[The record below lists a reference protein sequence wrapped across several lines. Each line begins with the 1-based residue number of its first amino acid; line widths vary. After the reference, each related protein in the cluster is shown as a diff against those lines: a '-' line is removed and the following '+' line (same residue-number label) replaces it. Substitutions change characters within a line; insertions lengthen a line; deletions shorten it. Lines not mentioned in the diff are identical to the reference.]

1 MRTSLYIVSVI
12 AVLTSGIPS
21 GADTGGTTATFLE
34 LGVGGRASG
43 MGEAYTGLAEGASA
57 IYWNPAG
64 TAFMYAPEAS
74 FTHAEWITDV
84 RYEYF
89 AFAWP
94 LSWGTL
100 GGDFTFLN
108 AGDMELR
115 TYDPDNPPTSDPD
128 GTFGATFMAADVL
141 YAKDVG
147 RHFSFGGTAKFV
159 RQKIYTDSATGFA
172 ADVGAY
178 LKLFSGFSVGFAAKN
193 LGPGMTF
200 ISKSYPLPKSI
211 SGGAAYRMWHG
222 RVVVASDVLKP
233 LSDDLEVKVGCEVNP
248 HRVISGRI
256 GYATGADTT
265 GLSGLTGGFGFNIG
279 SFSFDMA
286 YAPYKELGNTYRF
299 GITYSFGK
307 EARRITE
314 EVEERMREE
323 FERQKKEMLR
333 VLTVKAEAAMER
345 GDYREAVDTYDVILV
360 WDPADEEAA
369 DGMREA
375 QDSLNE
381 QMVSEHVANGA
392 RFMEEEKYPEAVL
405 EYTLAVEIDP
415 TNAEALVG
423 MTEAE
428 EKLAELEAKR
438 AAEIKAL
445 HDEALEAYK
454 RGDFETAVGKW
465 NAVLTI
471 DPENV
476 EAQNYLAD
484 AEERIA
490 QVIDGYAENARA
502 AESAGNWTGAVAY
515 WNRVLK
521 LDPENE
527 EARAGKSRA
536 SGKIQSEVK
545 ALNDAGTGLYNK
557 GKYDAAEAKFLQ
569 ALNLDPGNGTA
580 TGYLSKIAEKRK
592 KPKEEKK
599 VNYHSIYMKGIEAYT
614 NNQYRTAIAYWEQI
628 PADNEL
634 YSKAQT
640 NIRRAKS
647 VLKELEG

>member
-1 MRTSLYIVSVI
+1 MKPAFCIVPVI
-12 AVLTSGIPS
+12 AVLVFVVSS
-21 GADTGGTTATFLE
+21 GAGTGATTATFLE
-34 LGVGGRASG
+34 LGVGGRATA

-64 TAFMYAPEAS
+64 TAFMHAPEVS

-94 LSWGTL
+94 MGWGTV
-100 GGDFTFLN
+100 GGDFTYLSS
-108 AGDMELR
+108 GEMELR
-115 TYDPDNPPTSDPD
+115 YYDPDNPPTSEPD
-128 GTFGATFMAADVL
+128 GLFSANFLAADVL
-141 YAKDVG
+141 YAKNVG
-147 RHFSFGGTAKFV
+147 RYFSFG
-159 RQKIYTDSATGFA
+159 ATGKFIKQIILNDAAAGFA
-172 ADVGAY
+172 VDAGVY
-178 LKLFSGFSVGFAAKN
+178 LLPFDGFSAGFAAKN

-200 ISKSYPLPKSI
+200 ISRSYPLPKSI
-211 SGGAAYRMWHG
+211 SGGAAYRFW
-222 RVVVASDVLKP
+222 RDRLVVAADVLKP
-233 LSDDLEVKVGCEVNP
+233 LSDDLVAKVGFEVNP
-248 HRVISGRI
+248 HRVISGRL
-256 GYATGADTT
+256 GYTT
-265 GLSGLTGGFGFNIG
+265 EPDVGGLSGFTGGFGFNIG
-279 SFSFDMA
+279 SFVFDWT
-286 YAPYKELGNTYRF
+286 YASYGELDKTFRIGM
-299 GITYSFGK
+299 TYSFGK

-323 FERQKKEMLR
+323 FERQKKEMLK

-345 GDYREAVDTYDVILV
+345 GDYQEAVDTYDVILV
-360 WDPADEEAA
+360 WDPTDEEAA
-369 DGMREA
+369 EGMQEA
-375 QDSLNE
+375 QDRLNE

-392 RFMEEEKYPEAVL
+392 RFMEEKKYPEAVL
-405 EYTLAVEIDP
+405 EYTLAAEIDP
-415 TNAEALVG
+415 TNVEALAA
-423 MTEAE
+423 MAEAE
-428 EKLAELEAKR
+428 EKLAELEARR
-438 AAEIKAL
+438 AAEIAAL
-445 HDEALEAYK
+445 HNDALDAYK
-454 RGDFETAVGKW
+454 RGDFEKAVEKW
-465 NAVLTI
+465 NAVLAI

-476 EAQNYLAD
+476 EARNYLAD

-490 QVIDGYAENARA
+490 QVIEGYAENARA
-502 AESAGNWTGAVAY
+502 AESSGNWTGAAAY
-515 WNRVLK
+515 WNRVIK

-527 EARAGKSRA
+527 DARAGKSRA

-580 TGYLSKIAEKRK
+580 NSYLSKIAEKRK
-592 KPKEEKK
+592 KPKEEKE

-628 PADNEL
+628 PATNEL
-634 YSKAQT
+634 YGKAQT